1 LYKSFSLKDRS
12 IRDPIFRDP
21 NLKEHHE
28 AFLRNSSSNPRRI
41 WWTAVVP
48 SLGRAGYRPVST
60 NRIPVLLLPGVNH
73 TEDLVGFGELTD
85 DGKLIIT
92 VEHDRGYSR
101 TLSESRV
108 YSTRRLPNE
117 KYMMKWLQRFQRSK
131 EERVL
136 KAIRNNVRFT
146 LEISKEARIGISSLY
161 PILARLENDGV
172 IDSAWGWDDNIK
184 RRVYYIKEENHE

>member
-1 LYKSFSLKDRS
+1 M
-12 IRDPIFRDP
+12 
-21 NLKEHHE
+21 
-28 AFLRNSSSNPRRI
+28 
-41 WWTAVVP
+41 
-48 SLGRAGYRPVST
+48 ST